1 MKNIFTLIFLFSINV
16 IGFSQYLKISD
27 STKVKLLNTKSFFE
41 TVLAENKKIEGNN
54 CCDYQVFKGNII
66 SVNNDSINMKLT
78 EVNVKKH
85 IDITQF
91 DYELLFPVSSN
102 EKKLAIKDI
111 YYINY
116 FKSEKSFNRKNN
128 FIGIGGLLLL
138 TGTVTAL
145 NNFFV
150 KDKTNK
156 RALLLSGGIQFGVGI
171 VFLSFTGSK
180 RYYLKNEK
188 ETWHFVD

>member
-16 IGFSQYLKISD
+16 ISLAQYLKISD
-27 STKVKLLNTKSFFE
+27 STKVKLLNTKSVFE
-41 TVLAENKKIEGNN
+41 AVISESKKIKGKN

-78 EVNVKKH
+78 EVNIKKH

-116 FKSEKSFNRKNN
+116 FKSEKSFKRRTN
-128 FIGIGGLLLL
+128 FGVIGGLLLF

-150 KDKTNK
+150 KDKPNK
-156 RALLLSGGIQFGVGI
+156 RALLLSGGIQIGTGI
-171 VFLSFTGSK
+171 IFLSTSGSK
-180 RYYLKNEK
+180 RYYLKHKQKN
-188 ETWHFVD
+188 WHFVE